1 MFTSIKKKKR
11 MHYIALDT
19 CTWIYLANG
28 TEPVKLLDFIFEESR
43 KGNIAIIVPEV
54 VIEEWERNKIDTVEK
69 GAIKH
74 FKQVIEQL
82 KRISRLLGK
91 KGERPKFSFL
101 IDEEDETEYFEEV
114 IEKIKSKREVVKAAI
129 QENINKIDEI
139 FKNPS
144 TIIIEIEDKIKLL
157 AGKHAIEKKAPFKGK
172 NSFADALI
180 LFSFIDFVTQNNIE
194 GASFVT
200 YNTQDFCEKSGG
212 EKYLHPDLEPYF
224 TESKSKFYLI
234 VAEVLNTIKEDIITK
249 EELEWVKQM
258 QLDAEREKDVE
269 YCQVCSEIHA
279 RPSELY
285 FGNPVEI
292 LNERKFDPNQMELA
306 FAKGMPKKTPE
317 EIISTIQ
324 VANCSYCGTEHFKC
338 QKCNTVNAVW
348 GQEYDTRKEC
358 EGCGL
363 PYFIDTSNDY
373 ENIGEGYEYRIIE
386 GYLDCEQCG
395 ELFEDDLINRGLCQ
409 SCEDEYACS

>member
-1 MFTSIKKKKR
+1 

-28 TEPVKLLDFIFEESR
+28 TEPVKLLDFLFEESG
-43 KGNIAIIVPEV
+43 KGNIAIIVPKV
-54 VIEEWERNKIDTVEK
+54 VIDEWEKNKIDTVEK

-82 KRISRLLGK
+82 KRVSRLLGK

-114 IEKIKSKREVVKAAI
+114 IEKIKGKREEVKAAI

-139 FKNPS
+139 FNHPS
-144 TIIIEIEDKIKLL
+144 TIILGIEDKIKLL
-157 AGKHAIEKKAPFKGK
+157 AGQHAVEKKAPFKEK
-172 NSFADALI
+172 NSYADALI
-180 LFSFIDFVTQNNIE
+180 LFSFIDYVTQNKIE

-200 YNTQDFCEKSGG
+200 YNTEDFCEKSGG
-212 EKYLHPDLEPYF
+212 KKYLHPDLKPYF
-224 TESKSKFYLI
+224 TESKSNFYLT
-234 VAEVLNTIKEDIITK
+234 VGEVLNTIKEDIITK

-258 QLDAEREKDVE
+258 QLDAERERDIE
-269 YCQVCSEIHA
+269 YCQICSEMHG

-285 FGNPVEI
+285 FSSPIEI
-292 LNERKFDPNQMELA
+292 FNEREVAQPDPNQLELA
-306 FAKGMPKKTPE
+306 FAKNIPKTTPE
-317 EIISTIQ
+317 EIISTVQI
-324 VANCSYCGTEHFKC
+324 ADCSYCGTEHFKC
-338 QKCNTVNAVW
+338 QKCGTVNAVW
-348 GQEYDTRKEC
+348 DHEYNMRKEC

-373 ENIGEGYEYRIIE
+373 ENIGEGFEYRIIKD
-386 GYLDCEQCG
+386 YLDCEKCG
-395 ELFEDDLINRGLCQ
+395 EQFEDNLTNTGLCQ
-409 SCEDEYACS
+409 KCEDEYAHS